1 MLHQNFLLLLFMKM
15 KLSAFGLIT
24 NYGKI
29 FISTDYEKNTPF
41 IFATTL
47 DDHSE
52 NTMFL
57 KSARRYGCWRK
68 LIENFELGNVRF
80 ENQKI
85 KNISEKLIKSLLLI

>member
-15 KLSAFGLIT
+15 KLSAFGLII

-57 KSARRYGCWRK
+57 KSARRYR
-68 LIENFELGNVRF
+68 LL
-80 ENQKI
+80 
-85 KNISEKLIKSLLLI
+85 EKTY